1 MKHQVVSVTEF
12 KAKCLAFFDQ
22 IDQEGGMLTV
32 TRRGRPVA
40 TVEPVK
46 RKALKSSEG
55 ALSGRG
61 KIVGDLINMD
71 GHELWQWGVEKA
83 SPRRKK

>member
-1 MKHQVVSVTEF
+1 MKNQVVSVTEF

-22 IDQEGGMLTV
+22 IDQEGGRLTV

-46 RKALKSSEG
+46 KKVLKSSEG

-61 KIVGDLINMD
+61 KIVGDIVNMD
-71 GHELWQWGVEKA
+71 DHELWQWDVEKA

>member
-1 MKHQVVSVTEF
+1 MKNQVVSVTEF
-12 KAKCLAFFDQ
+12 KAKCLAFFDR
-22 IDQEGGMLTV
+22 IDQEGGRLTV

-46 RKALKSSEG
+46 KKVLKSSEG

-61 KIVGDLINMD
+61 KIVGDIVNMD
-71 GHELWQWGVEKA
+71 DHELWQWDVEKA